1 MPGRRSRKGSLTTEY
16 VVSISG
22 DDNLSDDDIND
33 FIRELEQWLTDQNTK
48 APQGDNAADV
58 PEQQLSGQKTSSG
71 VQSAG

>member
-1 MPGRRSRKGSLTTEY
+1 MPGKRPRQGSLTTEY

-33 FIRELEQWLTDQNTK
+33 FIRELEEWLTDQNTC
-48 APQGDNAADV
+48 AADV
-58 PEQQLSGQKTSSG
+58 PEQQLSEQKTSSG